1 MRFPAVLLLVP
12 LAILGCDEGLGPG
25 SSLYSSYFLSTIDGQ
40 LLPAPDSEVPEG
52 AVVVAATLSFPR
64 AGRAREGE
72 AALVRYIRRI
82 RLADQTEQEVRI
94 DLNYQVT
101 DGELTIDLCPP
112 LALCLVPTVLVGPAD
127 RDELLLTH
135 YLANRPRSV
144 YRYFAALPD

>member
-1 MRFPAVLLLVP
+1 MRLAAALLLVS
-12 LAILGCDEGLGPG
+12 LAVVGCDEGLGPG

-40 LLPAPDSEVPEG
+40 LLPAPDDEVPEG

-64 AGRAREGE
+64 AGRARDGE
-72 AALVRYIRRI
+72 TALAGYIRRI

-94 DLNYQVT
+94 DLNYRVT

-112 LALCLVPTVLVGPAD
+112 LAFCLVPTLLVGPAD

-135 YLANRPRSV
+135 YLANAPGSI
-144 YRYFAALPD
+144 YRFFAALPD